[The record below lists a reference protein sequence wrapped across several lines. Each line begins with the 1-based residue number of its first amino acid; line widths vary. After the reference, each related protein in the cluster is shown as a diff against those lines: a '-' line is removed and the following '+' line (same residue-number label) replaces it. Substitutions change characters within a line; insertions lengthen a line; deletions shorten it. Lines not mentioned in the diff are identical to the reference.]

1 MIPTWVLIAA
11 VRRSLEVVADH
22 REILPRSGVGSFGVS
37 ASRREGR
44 IPGDPIDLVRC
55 IVDAGGQPPWPGI
68 WSDRDRSVEYCIAA
82 QLCDLGCVRRIEERL
97 ALQRGIDRKSV
108 V

>member
-1 MIPTWVLIAA
+1 GTCQGSSPEGPAPMMPTWVLIAA
-11 VRRSLEVVADH
+11 VRQSLEVVADH
-22 REILPRSGVGSFGVS
+22 REILPRSGVGNFGVS

-68 WSDRDRSVEYCIAA
+68 WSDRERRS
-82 QLCDLGCVRRIEERL
+82 EERRVGQEGRSGT
-97 ALQRGIDRKSV
+97 ACV
-108 V
+108 VRS